1 MLGKILGIIEIVKCP
16 TKQCIIWICYI
27 DNLMAQF
34 FSLTPFF
41 RDVLLLF
48 TGIEALFGGVFEA
61 VADAD
66 FVILLMMI

>member
-1 MLGKILGIIEIVKCP
+1 MLDKVLGIIEIVKCP
-16 TKQCIIWICYI
+16 TEWCFIWIGYI

-41 RDVLLLF
+41 GDVLKLF
-48 TGIEALFGGVFEA
+48 TGVVAFAGGVFEA